1 MGVASFR
8 APRAGRGGRRL
19 PSTNLRMV
27 PRAALGTGV
36 PPAAAKQTERCVFA
50 CRPLVCFG
58 RLARRDG
65 SEGLPGRVLFRSF
78 VQLVEDEKPARP
90 WRGRAGRR
98 RGADHDTRTE
108 RLPAGHNTRLRSRA
122 DLKRLPHAWSARPA
136 LGKTSCNNLLGW
148 CGRWAD
154 AIDVNA
160 ALSRRLQI
168 EY

>member
-1 MGVASFR
+1 MSDNYR
-8 APRAGRGGRRL
+8 KDSKEYCRREEKSK
-19 PSTNLRMV
+19 PTSCAYM
-27 PRAALGTGV
+27 AA
-36 PPAAAKQTERCVFA
+36 
-50 CRPLVCFG
+50 
-58 RLARRDG
+58 
-65 SEGLPGRVLFRSF
+65 
-78 VQLVEDEKPARP
+78 
-90 WRGRAGRR
+90 AGRR

-108 RLPAGHNTRLRSRA
+108 RLPADHNTRLRSRA

-136 LGKTSCNNLLGW
+136 LGKTSCNNLFGW